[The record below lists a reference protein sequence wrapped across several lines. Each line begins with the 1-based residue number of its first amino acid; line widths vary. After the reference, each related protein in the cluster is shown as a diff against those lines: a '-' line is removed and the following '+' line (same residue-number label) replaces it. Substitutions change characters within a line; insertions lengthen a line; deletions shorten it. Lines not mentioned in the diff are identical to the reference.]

1 MKNPPQNNR
10 IPSSYFRMYGSM
22 KQLILT
28 DAWTAYSVSASHLGR
43 SLHLHNRRNSPAH
56 ASISTGRTLRNTYSQ
71 IHSCNKPRKR
81 LGYISEVPP
90 SSPPRGKTGRRVAQ
104 PLQIQGNHAVRYLP
118 EWGYRYGIYHQ
129 YLQPRV
135 IVWKQEAQPDM

>member
-28 DAWTAYSVSASHLGR
+28 DTWTAYSVSVSHLGR

-90 SSPPRGKTGRRVAQ
+90 QALREEKRVDASLNLYKSREITQ
-104 PLQIQGNHAVRYLP
+104 SDIYRSEAIATVSITNISNHAL
-118 EWGYRYGIYHQ
+118 
-129 YLQPRV
+129 
-135 IVWKQEAQPDM
+135 

>member
-28 DAWTAYSVSASHLGR
+28 DTWTAYSVSVSHLGR

-90 SSPPRGKTGRRVAQ
+90 QALREEKRVDASLNLYKSREITQ
-104 PLQIQGNHAVRYLP
+104 SDIYRSEAIAMVSITNISNHAL
-118 EWGYRYGIYHQ
+118 
-129 YLQPRV
+129 
-135 IVWKQEAQPDM
+135 